1 MLKPLAAIVRV
12 TAILLSL
19 LACASVSIAAHRGGT
34 ALEDAGRAAPAARA
48 IAAPSA
54 RPAPAPDDAACAPG
68 VSKVA
73 PAAPAPTAARR
84 EIAPT
89 PDPRPA
95 SPAHRDR
102 GRTTSSSARVQR
114 PMTHRG
120 KGQVHGAPA
129 TPGMGLLLR
138 MSTGGG
144 REISWVD
151 DIVPHVPAGPRC
163 GRSPPRG
170 SPLSNSAPAS
180 PPRVLALA
188 ISTRALRPSTAAD
201 ATHLETRPD
210 VTTRHASVACEC
222 AVARACVTRATVTG
236 RESAHDPEPVDGSR
250 AAFAMG
256 STACSFTPFGGRF
269 A

>member
-1 MLKPLAAIVRV
+1 MLKPFAAIVRV

-19 LACASVSIAAHRGGT
+19 LACASLSIAAHRGGT
-34 ALEDAGRAAPAARA
+34 ALEDAGRAAPSARA
-48 IAAPSA
+48 IAAPGP
-54 RPAPAPDDAACAPG
+54 RPAPAPEDAACTPG
-68 VSKVA
+68 VAKVA
-73 PAAPAPTAARR
+73 PAALAPPAPRG
-84 EIAPT
+84 EIAPA
-89 PDPRPA
+89 PDQRPA
-95 SPAHRDR
+95 SPAHRNR
-102 GRTTSSSARVQR
+102 GRTTTSSSRVQR
-114 PMTHRG
+114 PTTHRG
-120 KGQVHGAPA
+120 KGQTHGAPA

-188 ISTRALRPSTAAD
+188 ISTRAPRPATAED
-201 ATHLETRPD
+201 APHHETRPD
-210 VTTRHASVACEC
+210 VTTPHASAACEC
-222 AVARACVTRATVTG
+222 AVARACVARAAVVG
-236 RESAHDPEPVDGSR
+236 RDSTHDPKPAAGSR
-250 AAFAMG
+250 VARAKG
-256 STACSFTPFGGRF
+256 TTARSSTPFGGRF